1 LIQRIKIKINSTV
14 GSEAL
19 APQLQKEKGFSPFLT
34 ISLSLKIFSEIKTL
48 LREKK
53 GNLERE
59 AGRVRVFL

>member
-1 LIQRIKIKINSTV
+1 
-14 GSEAL
+14 L